1 MSSDVVTTERIGSAL
16 VATIDRES
24 SGNAISREVVA
35 GLAASVRE
43 AESAEGLAAFVV
55 TGRGGKFFA
64 AGGDLK
70 QYREIRTR
78 SDLADAFAHPRALMD
93 AMEALPVPV
102 IAAINGY
109 ALGGGAELALAAD
122 LRIASENARIGFPYV
137 KLGLV
142 AGWDGMERLARCC
155 GYGHAMH
162 LLLTGEAI
170 GAAQA
175 ERIGLV
181 NEVVSGDVL
190 ERALSW
196 AERFSGYAPL
206 ALHATKTMLRRA
218 FTDSAA
224 SAREEARARF
234 ADLWISEDHREAEA
248 AFVEKRR
255 PRFSGR

>member
-1 MSSDVVTTERIGSAL
+1 MTFEVVTTERVGSAM
-16 VATIDRES
+16 VAIIDRES

-35 GLAASVRE
+35 GLAESVRE
-43 AESAEGLAAFVV
+43 AQAAEGLAAFVV

-70 QYREIRTR
+70 QYREIGTR
-78 SDLADAFAHPRALMD
+78 DELASAFARPRALMD
-93 AMEALPVPV
+93 AIEALPLPV

-122 LRIASENARIGFPYV
+122 LRIASPNARIGFPYV
-137 KLGLV
+137 KLGLIS
-142 AGWDGMERLARCC
+142 GWDGMERLARCC

-170 GAAQA
+170 DAERA

-181 NEVVSGDVL
+181 SEVVSGDVL
-190 ERALSW
+190 EAALAH
-196 AERFSGYAPL
+196 AERFAGYAPL
-206 ALHATKTMLRRA
+206 ALRATRAMLGRMYA
-218 FTDSAA
+218 GPADE
-224 SAREEARARF
+224 AREEARAWF

-248 AFVEKRR
+248 AFVEKRP
-255 PRFSGR
+255 PRFRGR

>member
-1 MSSDVVTTERIGSAL
+1 MSSDVVTTERIGSAM

-35 GLAASVRE
+35 GLAESVRE
-43 AESAEGLAAFVV
+43 AEAAQGLAAFVI

-78 SDLADAFAHPRALMD
+78 SELADAFAHPRALMD
-93 AMEALPVPV
+93 AIEALPVPA

-122 LRIASENARIGFPYV
+122 LRIAWENARIGFPYV
-137 KLGLV
+137 KLGLI

-181 NEVVSGDVL
+181 SEVVSGAVL
-190 ERALSW
+190 ERALFH
-196 AERFSGYAPL
+196 AERFSGFAPL
-206 ALHATKTMLRRA
+206 ALHATKAMLRRT
-218 FTDSAA
+218 FSESAA

-234 ADLWISEDHREAEA
+234 ADLWVSEDHREAES
-248 AFVEKRR
+248 AFVEKRQ
-255 PRFSGR
+255 PRFRGR

>member
-1 MSSDVVTTERIGSAL
+1 MTSDVVTIERIGSAL
-16 VATIDRES
+16 VVTIDRDS

-35 GLAASVRE
+35 GLAESVRE
-43 AESAEGLAAFVV
+43 TESVDGLAAMII

-70 QYREIRTR
+70 QYREIGTR
-78 SDLADAFAHPRALMD
+78 DELAAAFARPRALMD
-93 AMEALPVPV
+93 AIEALPIPV

-122 LRIASENARIGFPYV
+122 LRIASQNARIGFPYV
-137 KLGLV
+137 KLGLI

-162 LLLTGEAI
+162 LLLTGEAVD
-170 GAAQA
+170 ANRA

-181 NEVVSGDVL
+181 SEVVSDNVL
-190 ERALSW
+190 DAALAH
-196 AERFSGYAPL
+196 AERFAGYAPK
-206 ALHATKTMLRRA
+206 ALHATKTTLRRA
-218 FTDSAA
+218 FTGSPE
-224 SAREEARARF
+224 SSREEARARF
-234 ADLWISEDHREAEA
+234 ADLWVSDDHREAEA

-255 PRFSGR
+255 PKFRGR

>member
-1 MSSDVVTTERIGSAL
+1 MSSDVVTAERVGSAM
-16 VATIDRES
+16 VVRIDRES

-35 GLAASVRE
+35 GLAERVRE
-43 AESAEGLAAFVV
+43 AQAAAGLAAFVI
-55 TGRGGKFFA
+55 TGRGRKFFA

-78 SDLADAFAHPRALMD
+78 RDLSDAFGPARALMD
-93 AMEALPVPV
+93 DIEALPMPV
-102 IAAINGY
+102 IAAVNGY

-137 KLGLV
+137 KLGLI

-170 GAAQA
+170 GAERA

-181 NEVVSGDVL
+181 SEVVSGDVL
-190 ERALSW
+190 DAALAH
-196 AERFSGYAPL
+196 AERFASHAPL
-206 ALHATKTMLRRA
+206 ALRVTKTMLRRA
-218 FTDSAA
+218 FTEPARA
-224 SAREEARARF
+224 AREEARAQF
-234 ADLWISEDHREAEA
+234 AELWVSEDHREAEA

-255 PRFSGR
+255 PRFRGR

>member
-1 MSSDVVTTERIGSAL
+1 MTSDVVVAERVGSAL

-35 GLAASVRE
+35 GLAESVRAAE
-43 AESAEGLAAFVV
+43 AAEGISALII
-55 TGRGGKFFA
+55 TGRGAKFFA

-70 QYREIRTR
+70 QYRDIGTR
-78 SDLADAFAHPRALMD
+78 EKLATAFARPRALMD
-93 AMEALPVPV
+93 AIEALPIPV
-102 IAAINGY
+102 IAAVNGY

-122 LRIASENARIGFPYV
+122 LRIASRNARIGFPYV
-137 KLGLV
+137 KLGLI

-170 GAAQA
+170 DADRA

-181 NEVVSGDVL
+181 SEVVSDNAL
-190 ERALSW
+190 DAALSH
-196 AERFSGYAPL
+196 AERFAECAPK
-206 ALHATKTMLRRA
+206 ALHAAKITLRRA
-218 FTDSAA
+218 FSESPE
-224 SAREEARARF
+224 SARDKARAWF
-234 ADLWISEDHREAEA
+234 ADLWVSDDHREAEA

-255 PRFSGR
+255 PKFTGR

>member
-1 MSSDVVTTERIGSAL
+1 MTSDVVTIERIGSAL
-16 VATIDRES
+16 VVTIDRES

-35 GLAASVRE
+35 GLTESVRE
-43 AESAEGLAAFVV
+43 AESTHGLAAMII

-70 QYREIRTR
+70 QYREIGTR
-78 SDLADAFAHPRALMD
+78 DELAAAFARPRALMD
-93 AMEALPVPV
+93 AIEALPIPV

-109 ALGGGAELALAAD
+109 ALGGGAELSLAAD
-122 LRIASENARIGFPYV
+122 LRIASQNARIGFPYV
-137 KLGLV
+137 KLGLI

-170 GAAQA
+170 DANRA

-181 NEVVSGDVL
+181 SEIVSDNVL
-190 ERALSW
+190 DAALAH
-196 AERFSGYAPL
+196 AERFAGYAPK
-206 ALHATKTMLRRA
+206 ALHATKTTLRRA
-218 FTDSAA
+218 FTGSAE
-224 SAREEARARF
+224 SAREEARAWF
-234 ADLWISEDHREAEA
+234 ADLWVSDDHREAEA

-255 PRFSGR
+255 PRFRGR

>member
-1 MSSDVVTTERIGSAL
+1 MTSDVVVTERVGPAL

-24 SGNAISREVVA
+24 SGNAISREVVD
-35 GLAASVRE
+35 GLTESVRA
-43 AESAEGLAAFVV
+43 AETAEGISALIV

-78 SDLADAFAHPRALMD
+78 DELAAAFARPRALMD
-93 AMEALPVPV
+93 AIEALPIPV

-122 LRIASENARIGFPYV
+122 LRIASRNARIGFPYV
-137 KLGLV
+137 KLGLI

-170 GAAQA
+170 DADRA
-175 ERIGLV
+175 ERVGLV
-181 NEVVSGDVL
+181 SEVVSDNVL
-190 ERALSW
+190 DAALSL
-196 AERFSGYAPL
+196 AERFVEYAPK
-206 ALHATKTMLRRA
+206 ALHAAKMTLRRA
-218 FTDSAA
+218 FSGSSE
-224 SAREEARARF
+224 SAREETRAWF
-234 ADLWISEDHREAEA
+234 ADLWISDDHREAEA

-255 PRFSGR
+255 PRFTGR

>member
-1 MSSDVVTTERIGSAL
+1 MSSDVVAIERIGSAM

-24 SGNAISREVVA
+24 SGNAISRKVVA
-35 GLAASVRE
+35 GLAESVCE
-43 AESAEGLAAFVV
+43 AEAADGIAAFVV

-78 SDLADAFAHPRALMD
+78 SDLAGAFAHPRALME
-93 AMEALPVPV
+93 AMEALSVPV

-137 KLGLV
+137 KLGLI

-170 GAAQA
+170 GAVQA

-181 NEVVSGDVL
+181 SEVVSGDVL
-190 ERALSW
+190 DRALFH
-196 AERFSGYAPL
+196 AERFAGYSPL
-206 ALHATKTMLRRA
+206 ALHATKAMLRRT
-218 FTDSAA
+218 FSDSSA
-224 SAREEARARF
+224 SAREEVRARF
-234 ADLWISEDHREAEA
+234 ADLWVSEDHREAEA
-248 AFVEKRR
+248 AFVEKRQPWFR
-255 PRFSGR
+255 GR